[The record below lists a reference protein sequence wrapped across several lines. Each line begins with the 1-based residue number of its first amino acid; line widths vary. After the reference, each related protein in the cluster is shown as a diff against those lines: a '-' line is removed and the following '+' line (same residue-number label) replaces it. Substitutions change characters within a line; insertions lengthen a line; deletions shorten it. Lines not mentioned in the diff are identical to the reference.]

1 MKYNNHKKVPEKRNL
16 DDIRNKFMNI
26 VDTANNMYYTISNIN
41 PSSTAIYDADRSMKT
56 TNTKPFDIKDKH
68 RFTEIQRELRRA
80 EQFLNDAQAEG
91 FNYKEPDPNKWSKM
105 FGNQYKAQYGQSYS
119 PSLNDEYAKLSFEA
133 YRRVESDMAA
143 QIEAYGSDTLIQ
155 YIYDYIDITPS
166 LLFMNEDDR
175 IENIKLKAQQMII
188 DMYNNKVQGSI
199 DELKLGSEEYGIL
212 QSSKSAQDLR
222 NKLNW

>member
-1 MKYNNHKKVPEKRNL
+1 
-16 DDIRNKFMNI
+16 
-26 VDTANNMYYTISNIN
+26 
-41 PSSTAIYDADRSMKT
+41 
-56 TNTKPFDIKDKH
+56 
-68 RFTEIQRELRRA
+68 
-80 EQFLNDAQAEG
+80 
-91 FNYKEPDPNKWSKM
+91 
-105 FGNQYKAQYGQSYS
+105 
-119 PSLNDEYAKLSFEA
+119 
-133 YRRVESDMAA
+133 MAA

-188 DMYNNKVQGSI
+188 DMYNNKVQSSI